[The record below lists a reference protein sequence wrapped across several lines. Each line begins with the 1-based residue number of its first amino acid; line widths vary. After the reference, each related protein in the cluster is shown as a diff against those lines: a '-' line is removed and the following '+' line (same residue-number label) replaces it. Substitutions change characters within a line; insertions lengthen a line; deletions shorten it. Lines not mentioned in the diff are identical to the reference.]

1 MVVPVGRCFH
11 IVCQPRIALGTNN
24 RSVVASVQIQDLLN
38 GTPHRKHP
46 GRMAMK
52 SVSLPEEL
60 QIAALTVIH
69 GAEVSKLADRV
80 RMLTNFLWSR
90 KRQTEDLV
98 LRKKAIALEKRFW
111 ERETEKGRDTDPQ
124 LLETQIRKKVLAEL
138 KRTTYRWAP
147 LRYDDDI
154 AVLYLAARVAGG
166 YAAVCRALNEI
177 KKGDPS
183 FSPYSLLDFGSGVGT
198 GLWAAHS
205 LWGDSLREAVCVDS
219 SGAMNALAERL
230 LRGGSD
236 AGDPAI
242 KQVYFRQFLP
252 VTPKVQFDLVLSAF
266 SLSELGSLQ
275 ERRDTVRT
283 LWRKTH
289 SYLEEDKVTFDP
301 RSPSVFAPCP
311 HQVTCPKLGQLP
323 LLPCNFPQPYRPL
336 PLRGSADRA
345 IENFSYLILTRAGPE
360 VEKGVR
366 PEWARLTGPVLRRSR
381 HVHCQLCCSNGEL
394 RRTVVTA
401 HRHGRDLYRC
411 ARSSDWG
418 DRLPITQLEDD
429 SPAE

>member
-1 MVVPVGRCFH
+1 MFVPMGRCFH
-11 IVCQPRIALGTNN
+11 IVCQPRIPLWTNN
-24 RSVVASVQIQDLLN
+24 RWQSVVASVQIQDLLN
-38 GTPHRKHP
+38 GIPHKKHP
-46 GRMAMK
+46 GRMALK

-60 QIAALTVIH
+60 QRAALTVIH
-69 GAEVSKLADRV
+69 GAEVSKLADRA
-80 RMLTNFLWSR
+80 RKLTNFLWSR

-138 KRTTYRWAP
+138 KRTTYRWTP
-147 LRYDDDI
+147 LRYNDDI

-183 FSPYSLLDFGSGVGT
+183 FSPHSLLDFGSGVGT
-198 GLWAAHS
+198 VLWAAHS

-236 AGDPAI
+236 TGDPAI
-242 KQVYFRQFLP
+242 KQAYFRQFLP

-275 ERRDTVRT
+275 ERRDAVRT

-289 SYLEEDKVTFDP
+289 SYLVLVENGTKDGHQILMEARDTLLMEEDKVTFDP
-301 RSPSVFAPCP
+301 RRPSVVAPCP
-311 HQVTCPKLGQLP
+311 HQLTCPKLRQLP
-323 LLPCNFPQPYRPL
+323 LLPCNFPQP
-336 PLRGSADRA
+336 
-345 IENFSYLILTRAGPE
+345 
-360 VEKGVR
+360 
-366 PEWARLTGPVLRRSR
+366 
-381 HVHCQLCCSNGEL
+381 
-394 RRTVVTA
+394 
-401 HRHGRDLYRC
+401 
-411 ARSSDWG
+411 
-418 DRLPITQLEDD
+418 
-429 SPAE
+429 